1 MNARRNNR
9 RRGWIPA
16 SAGILA
22 ATLVS
27 LIALGGCTEP
37 NAQDD
42 VLDVAFQEQISNLD
56 RTFTTKREYII
67 LSQLIDDFLFA
78 VNPDTLDYEP
88 LLAKSYE
95 FVDKTTLDVTL
106 RKGVTFHDGSPL
118 SADDVVYTYRFVI
131 DPANGARA
139 QQHVSKWLDSVE
151 KTGPRSV
158 RFHLSYAYPLALR
171 DMAVT
176 VPIRKAGSYTRDGE
190 LDKGALVTRENG
202 LGPYKVVKFDPGRE
216 VLLKRYD
223 GYYDGSPKGQPA
235 IDTIRIHT
243 ISDWGSQQAGLL
255 SGELDWLYN
264 VPGDIAE
271 NLAASGYAKREVGSS
286 MRIGFLVLDAK
297 GITGADNPLTKLKVR
312 RGINHAINRQSIVDN
327 IVRGGAK
334 VIDSSCHPVQFG
346 CEQDVRHYDFDPDKA
361 RQLFADAG
369 YPNGF
374 PMTVWAYR
382 NPYVA
387 EAMAQDLRN
396 VGINV
401 DLRYVKL
408 PVLNKARSGGQIQS
422 YFGTWGAGGT
432 PDADATLSVLWNAD
446 TDRNFSGDAMVSRK
460 VAEASQT
467 RDKAVRRK
475 LYSQVLKRIAD
486 QAYYVPLYAFPQNY
500 VLSNRLDFPAPKD
513 GMPRLYRARWSP
525 PEPDEASG
533 SAAGAQE

>member
-1 MNARRNNR
+1 MSRCHDMC
-9 RRGWIPA
+9 RGGQRLA
-16 SAGILA
+16 LAGCLLA
-22 ATLVS
+22 AAAGLMGLS
-27 LIALGGCTEP
+27 GCTDETVG
-37 NAQDD
+37 DD

-67 LSQLIDDFLFA
+67 LSQLTDDFLFA
-78 VNPDTLDYEP
+78 VDPDTLDYEP
-88 LLAKSYE
+88 LLAKSYD
-95 FVDKTTLDVTL
+95 FPDKTTLDVTL
-106 RKGVTFHDGSPL
+106 RDGVHFHDGSIL

-139 QQHVSKWLDSVE
+139 QQHVAKWLDSVE
-151 KTGPRSV
+151 KTGPLSV
-158 RFHLSYAYPLALR
+158 RFHLKYAYPLTLR

-176 VPIRKAGSYTRDGE
+176 VPIRKAGSYERDGE
-190 LDKGALVTRENG
+190 LDKSTLVTQENG
-202 LGPYKVVKFDPGRE
+202 LGPYKMVKFDPGRE
-216 VLLKRYD
+216 VLLKRFD
-223 GYYDGSPKGQPA
+223 DYYAGSPKGRPA

-255 SGELDWLYN
+255 SDELDWLYN

-271 NLAASGYAKREVGSS
+271 NLAASGFAKREIGTS

-297 GITGADNPLTKLKVR
+297 GITGADNPLTRLKVR
-312 RGINHAINRQSIVDN
+312 RGINHAINRQSIVDH
-327 IVRGGAK
+327 IVRGGAQ
-334 VIDSSCHPVQFG
+334 VVDASCHPVQFG
-346 CEQDVRHYDFDPDKA
+346 CDTDVRHYDFDPDKA
-361 RQLFADAG
+361 RALFAEAG

-374 PMTVWAYR
+374 PMQIWAYR

-396 VGINV
+396 VGVNV

-408 PVLNKARSGGQIQS
+408 PVLNKARSGGRIQS

-432 PDADATLSVLWNAD
+432 PDVDATLSVLWNAD
-446 TDRNFSGDAMVSRK
+446 TDRNFSGDDVVSQK

-467 RDKAVRRK
+467 RDKAVRKK

-500 VLSNRLDFPAPKD
+500 VLSKRLIFPAPKD
-513 GMPRLYRARWSP
+513 GMPRLYRARWAQDGATDS
-525 PEPDEASG
+525 EAG
-533 SAAGAQE
+533 E